1 MPLPIICT
9 YERLQQYLLCYR
21 DVFSKP
27 QYKYFVIVLLGFIQ
41 CQGAR
46 TLSGLR
52 HGVAAAG
59 SLSGLSRFLARAP
72 WDAEA
77 LAKLWQARFR
87 AQMRPVVQAE
97 CSRLKFAHP
106 KHRGRASTTRRDRV
120 SDGRRLD
127 DAESERP
134 HDGRH
139 RQASLDDP

>member
-52 HGVAAAG
+52 HAVAAAG
-59 SLSGLSRFLARAP
+59 SLSGLSRFLALAP

-77 LAKLWQARFR
+77 LAELWQARFC

-97 CSRLKFAHP
+97 CSRLKFEHP
-106 KHRGRASTTRRDRV
+106 KRRGRASTTRRDRV
-120 SDGRRLD
+120 SNRRRLD
-127 DAESERP
+127 DTERERSQ
-134 HDGRH
+134 DGRH
-139 RQASLDDP
+139 RQASLDDS